1 MTAGERG
8 RVLIVDDEV
17 LIRQGVKHYLNWE
30 QEGFEVVGE
39 ASHGAEA
46 LEMIEVVNPHIIITD
61 IAMPIMDGEE
71 LTRIVKER
79 YPSIEVIVLSS
90 YGDFDY
96 VRSTFQS
103 GVVDYILKPKLDAEG
118 LLNVLKKAASRIP
131 SLKSVDKPVDASPS
145 IEQII
150 TKLISGY
157 QADYDTA
164 QLSTAFPNPRF
175 CLLGVNLKSGQ
186 AELPD
191 DVKKKMTTG
200 LTEQSYS
207 FYFEKN
213 IVVVNGDDFSRLIP
227 FAKNLAESEAGLR
240 FALTEEFAD
249 FSKIGAVYKE
259 ELLLLL
265 NYQFYFP
272 EQLVLTKQDLPV
284 LPPKL
289 EKFNLDWFT
298 SEFKRQHF
306 ESAFDYLQEHVT
318 VLSTCYTTD
327 VYEYKSFF
335 GNIIFN
341 ILILLSNMEYD
352 VKELEQAKYTY
363 FKAFEDAQSAVEAVE
378 QLAEFIAEA
387 KKAIHTSAFQ
397 PENDQIKKIL
407 DYLNDHY
414 TEPLTLT
421 GVAQYFH
428 FNPSYLSS
436 YFSTH
441 HGEGFIEYL
450 NRVRIEEAT
459 KLLIQGTARISEISG
474 MVGYSDHSYFCK
486 VFKKIKGLS
495 PSQFRR
501 KQLM

>member
-8 RVLIVDDEV
+8 RVLIVDDEI
-17 LIRQGVKHYLNWE
+17 LIRQGIKHYLNWE

-39 ASHGAEA
+39 ASHGLEA
-46 LEMIEVVNPHIIITD
+46 LEMIEFVRPHIIITD

-131 SLKSVDKPVDASPS
+131 SLTSADKPVDASPS
-145 IEQII
+145 SEQII

-157 QADYDTA
+157 QTEYDST
-164 QLSTAFPNPRF
+164 QLSAVFPNQRF
-175 CLLGVNLKSGQ
+175 CLLAVNLKTGQ
-186 AELPD
+186 AELPND
-191 DVKKKMTTG
+191 FKKKMTTD
-200 LTEQSYS
+200 LTGQNYS
-207 FYFEKN
+207 FYYEKN
-213 IVVVNGDDFSRLIP
+213 IIIVNGDDFSGLIP
-227 FAKNLAESEAGLR
+227 FVKNLAESETNLS
-240 FALTEEFAD
+240 FALSEEFED
-249 FSKIGAVYKE
+249 FSRIGAVYKE
-259 ELLLLL
+259 ELLVLV

-272 EQLVLTKQDLPV
+272 KQLVLTKKDLPM
-284 LPPKL
+284 PSPKV
-289 EKFNLDWFT
+289 ENFNLDWFT
-298 SEFKRQHF
+298 SEFKRKHF
-306 ESAFDYLQEHVT
+306 ESAFDYLQEHVN
-318 VLSTCYTTD
+318 VFSTCYTTD
-327 VYEYKSFF
+327 VYEYKAFF

-363 FKAFEDAQSAVEAVE
+363 FKAFEDAGSAVEAVE
-378 QLAEFIAEA
+378 QLDEFIAEA
-387 KKAIHTSAFQ
+387 KKTINSTAFQ
-397 PENDQIKKIL
+397 PENVHIKKIL

-450 NRVRIEEAT
+450 NRIRIEEAT